1 MMPMHLGQLLY
12 TSFPHVG
19 LSVMTS
25 PQVPEEI
32 QHSFVEDIAHRYWD
46 IDHQLPSQYRAVFC
60 YQPSLQQT
68 LFGWLLAIESKD
80 FSNVSIPCFIGYY
93 ASGALQRSQLN
104 AILVCLANGPLQ
116 IPDELQYLGS
126 LDDLE
131 LPNDGHYRS
140 AYPGV
145 TVSAEVCDRCYQLLS
160 QQRPIDF
167 FVSHKPDPLQSPLLA
182 PEPMTDASRLVAS
195 PDPTST
201 MPSLPPPDP
210 SEVLPT
216 ALKPIPTARAKVAL
230 LIGVS
235 DYGPGFAPLPGVRR
249 DLEAIQQVLEDAAI
263 AGFTQVQTLLNP
275 NRQEMAEAIESLFLD
290 RQPDDLVLLYFSG
303 HGLVNEASEV
313 SLTTGISRRDARR
326 RVVRATTIP
335 ANFLYEVMQD
345 GPATQQIVI
354 LDCSLSEVTPK
365 QQADEVGYKTVQWL
379 LEGTG
384 KTALIASASTQ
395 YFSGQK
401 GADLSAYTFY
411 LFEGLATGAA
421 DLNDDGAISVYELHQ
436 YAKYRVGTATPAMN
450 PVFYGADTGQST
462 VLARTQTD
470 DVRLRYRREVE
481 RYIQQGSIAPVNQI
495 VLNILR
501 EDLGLAPTEA
511 AEIQAEVFKPYQDY
525 HYKLQEY
532 ARAYVDAREPVT
544 AEFSQAQ
551 AELQQFRD
559 TLGLLSTNTTPLES
573 EITRQ
578 LGAIAPPTITDP
590 LSFAESPIETE
601 LQRPQR
607 LSQPKPKSKGFG
619 WQALAIG
626 LVIVAALSTA
636 ALLFLRWQESQE
648 RMKQAQHLLEQKD
661 YEACV
666 HQGQSV
672 LQDANLGSQVQPI
685 LDRCQAGLKW
695 QNVVQGSTLPGHKG
709 AVWSVA
715 VSADGRLLA
724 SGGDDNQVR
733 LWDVETGQLL
743 YTLVG
748 HTAKVWTVAFSRT
761 RPLLASGS
769 EDGQIK
775 LWDVETGNPRITL
788 PAHTGSVW
796 TLAFSPDGR
805 LVSGGEDNA
814 IKVWKADNGEAVN
827 TLIGHQEAVR
837 AIAISPD
844 GQTLVS
850 GSRDRTIRIWDLQD
864 GTQRLMLP
872 GHRDRIS
879 TLSITADGQKLVSSS
894 LDKTIKIW
902 NLATGE
908 ALKTVTDEEGWVSS
922 LALNP
927 NNRIFAL
934 SSGNLI
940 QIRDLETGDILNS
953 LDRQASNVNTLAFT
967 PNGQEL
973 VSGNQD
979 STVQL
984 WLR

>member
-1 MMPMHLGQLLY
+1 MMPMRLGQLFY
-12 TSFPHVG
+12 TSFPNVG
-19 LSVMTS
+19 LSVITS

-32 QHSFVEDIAHRYWD
+32 RHSFTEDIAHRYWD

-68 LFGWLLAIESKD
+68 LFGWLLAAGSKD
-80 FSNVSIPCFIGYY
+80 LSDVSVPCFIGYY

-104 AILVCLANGPLQ
+104 VILVCLANGPIQ
-116 IPDELQYLGS
+116 IPDRLQPIES

-131 LPNDGHYRS
+131 LPNEGHYLS

-145 TVSAEVCDRCYQLLS
+145 TVSVEVCDRCYQLLS
-160 QQRPIDF
+160 QHRPIDF
-167 FVSHKPDPLQSPLLA
+167 FVSHQSDSLPSPLQTPD
-182 PEPMTDASRLVAS
+182 PMTDASRLVAS
-195 PDPTST
+195 HDTTST
-201 MPSLPPPDP
+201 MPSLSSLEP

-216 ALKPIPTARAKVAL
+216 ALTPSPTTRAKVAL

-249 DLEAIQQVLEDAAI
+249 DIEAIQQVLEDAAI

-335 ANFLYEVMQD
+335 ASFLYEVMQD

-354 LDCSLSEVTPK
+354 LDCSLSEVTPR
-365 QQADEVGYKTVQWL
+365 QQPDEAGYKTVQWL
-379 LEGTG
+379 LTGTG

-450 PVFYGADTGQST
+450 PVFYGAEAGQST
-462 VLARTQTD
+462 VLARAQTD

-511 AEIQAEVFKPYQDY
+511 TEIQTEVFKPYQDY

-544 AEFSQAQ
+544 SEFSQAQ

-559 TLGLLSTNTTPLES
+559 TLGLLSTNTNPLES

-578 LGAIAPPTITDP
+578 LGAISPPTITP
-590 LSFAESPIETE
+590 SLSFAESPVEPDI
-601 LQRPQR
+601 QRPQR
-607 LSQPKPKSKGFG
+607 LSQPQPKSKGWG

-626 LVIVAALSTA
+626 LVVFAALSAA

-648 RMKQAQHLLEQKD
+648 RVKQAQRLLEQKD
-661 YEACV
+661 YETCIKQA
-666 HQGQSV
+666 QSV
-672 LQDANLGSQVQPI
+672 LQDVGFGSQVQPM
-685 LDRCQAGLKW
+685 LDRCQAGVNW
-695 QNVVQGSTLPGHKG
+695 QNAAQGLTLPGHKG
-709 AVWSVA
+709 AIWSIA
-715 VSADGRLLA
+715 VSRDSRLLA

-733 LWDVETGQLL
+733 IWDVATGQLL

-748 HTAKVWTVAFSRT
+748 HTAKVWTVAFSQT
-761 RPLLASGS
+761 LPLLASGS
-769 EDGQIK
+769 DDGQIK
-775 LWDVETGNPRITL
+775 LWDVDTGNPRATL
-788 PAHTGSVW
+788 PAHTGAVW
-796 TLAFSPDGR
+796 ALAFSADGR
-805 LVSGGEDNA
+805 LVSGGEDSA
-814 IKVWKADNGEAVN
+814 IKIWNTNNGEAVN
-827 TLIGHQEAVR
+827 TLAGHKDAVR
-837 AIAISPD
+837 AIAVSPD

-850 GSRDRTIRIWDLQD
+850 GSRDRTIRIWNLQD

-879 TLSITADGQKLVSSS
+879 ALSITADGQKLVSSS

-908 ALKTVTDEEGWVSS
+908 ELKTVTDEEGWVSS

-934 SSGNLI
+934 STGNLI

-953 LDRQASNVNTLAFT
+953 LDQQSSNVNTLAFT
-967 PNGQEL
+967 PNGKEL

-979 STVQL
+979 STLQL